1 MAHPPAQADSEAKT
15 WRALYDKRSPFG
27 FQPDDFT
34 ESLGEHYGIDKSSL
48 RKARSALSQARPAE
62 NSAPAFAEAGVA
74 MLDARRFC
82 CMTSPTKIP
91 AVVSGGPE
99 ITCGC
104 PDASPQ
110 ARLGHHQHDYRG
122 LVELHSAESVTRR
135 YRAEAPCLYQVR
147 RPRWRRPD
155 RPTATEIAGRM
166 TGPSPPARR
175 IAWSR

>member
-74 MLDARRFC
+74 MLHARRFC

-91 AVVSGGPE
+91 AVVSGGLE

-110 ARLGHHQHDYRG
+110 ARLGHHKHDYRG
-122 LVELHSAESVTRR
+122 LVVLLSA
-135 YRAEAPCLYQVR
+135 
-147 RPRWRRPD
+147 
-155 RPTATEIAGRM
+155 
-166 TGPSPPARR
+166 
-175 IAWSR
+175 